1 MEIKIGGAWNPM
13 TQMTPEMRE
22 EMDRREPGF
31 LANYGKPD
39 TRPRPRT
46 FEERR
51 AQIDE
56 TKRQIG
62 NLNDVIAKGSG
73 AIGAVW
79 ESSPLECDCQP
90 SHETASGIP
99 SRDHG
104 RTKKVWSGIRT
115 ATGKTTRFPASS
127 AIACAMR
134 ATSTTWKTHHRRRSH
149 DAPDYIGLVGGHRA
163 AIACLAANPVAVGR
177 TRRVVSPATLSLP
190 FRELGMI

>member
-1 MEIKIGGAWNPM
+1 MEIKIGSAWNPM

-51 AQIDE
+51 ARIDE

-79 ESSPLECDCQP
+79 ECSPLECDCQAKHKP
-90 SHETASGIP
+90 RDGKWYPFKGSWADEKGLVRHPNGYWEDHEIP
-99 SRDHG
+99 GQLSDCMCDARYIYDLE
-104 RTKKVWSGIRT
+104 
-115 ATGKTTRFPASS
+115 
-127 AIACAMR
+127 
-134 ATSTTWKTHHRRRSH
+134 
-149 DAPDYIGLVGGHRA
+149 DAP
-163 AIACLAANPVAVGR
+163 
-177 TRRVVSPATLSLP
+177 SKTLT
-190 FRELGMI
+190 